1 MQNQENEQELE
12 LEQQPPEQDNN
23 TPARKPGTFTKDDP
37 RINRSGGQSRDQ
49 KVPQLLRDLR
59 HVYNRPKSK
68 DKTQG
73 QRMLRKLFE
82 KNPEKFFYRLQKA
95 DAEYRASVRPP
106 AAPQPAVEEVD
117 ESEERCIALFTELLK
132 KKPWLQQ

>member
-1 MQNQENEQELE
+1 MQNQDDEQELE

-73 QRMLRKLFE
+73 QKMLRKLFE
-82 KNPEKFFYRLQKA
+82 KHPDKFAYRLQR
-95 DAEYRASVRPP
+95 AEVDYGARMGPQ
-106 AAPQPAVEEVD
+106 AAPEPAVEEVD
-117 ESEERCIALFTELLK
+117 ESEERCIALFVELLK

>member
-1 MQNQENEQELE
+1 MELQGDEQELE

-23 TPARKPGTFTKDDP
+23 APARKPGTFTKDDP

-59 HVYNRPKSK
+59 HVYNRPRSK
-68 DKTQG
+68 DNTQG

-82 KNPEKFFYRLQKA
+82 KNPEKFAYRLERAEK
-95 DAEYRASVRPP
+95 EYRASQPQ
-106 AAPQPAVEEVD
+106 AAPEPAVEEVD
-117 ESEERCIALFTELLK
+117 ESEERCIALFEELLK